1 MMKPAVI
8 LSGQSNMVGHGQLSE
23 LGDITM
29 PAKARLFDLN
39 PRPGC
44 FGPEV
49 GFAQRFLEL
58 MPLDELWLI
67 KYAVGGSSLLAWE
80 REWSAERA
88 ATAEDADKGA
98 LYPRLIRHVK
108 EVAAGEDVN
117 LLACLWMQ
125 GESDSRYQPAAAAY
139 QRNMTRLI
147 ADMRQD
153 LGRPELHFVM
163 GLVNPAPARF
173 AHLSTVRAAQSL
185 VAETVPNVALVDT
198 DGLSKHDDKLHYDSA
213 GQLELGR
220 RFARRLCI
228 KLRNNAAGLA
238 ED

>member
-1 MMKPAVI
+1 MKPVVVLA
-8 LSGQSNMVGHGQLSE
+8 GQSNMVGHGQLSE
-23 LGDITM
+23 LDDVTM

-39 PRPGC
+39 PRVGC

-58 MPLDELWLI
+58 VPLEELWLV

-88 ATAEDADKGA
+88 AIADDADKGA
-98 LYPRLIRHVK
+98 LYPRLIRHVQQ
-108 EVAAGEDVN
+108 VIQGEDVN

-125 GESDSRYQPAAAAY
+125 GESDSRYQPAAAQY
-139 QRNMTRLI
+139 QPNLKRLI
-147 ADMRQD
+147 ADIRHD
-153 LGRPELHFVM
+153 LGQPRLQFVI

-173 AHLSTVRAAQSL
+173 ACLPPVRAAQRQ
-185 VAETVPNVALVDT
+185 VAQTTPHVSLVDT
-198 DGLSKHDDKLHYDSA
+198 DGLTRHEDELHYDTA

-220 RFARRLCI
+220 RFAQRLCRD
-228 KLRNNAAGLA
+228 LRQNSAARA
-238 ED
+238 AD